1 MKDSKNMPKYEEPW
15 ESNKGKADAKPSTLR
30 GVLEVLRSGRVS
42 LMVMCGLVL
51 LWLFY
56 VTCTTY
62 IGPGEFGIKQV
73 LYSPFG
79 LFGPMGTQNKVYET
93 GIHHQFPTME
103 KILVFPK
110 TIQVLTMR
118 DEADSREKVSE
129 NISSTDE
136 QFSRIAKA
144 AYIQTS
150 DGFYV
155 KMDTSILYRIEDP
168 VKLVNMV
175 GAGKLY
181 EDNGILPVAENAIK
195 MRLGALQPEDFFEAK
210 VRVAKLDEAR
220 DLMNEKLRP
229 MGLKVEHVMARYPHL
244 HPDVAARVEENN
256 MQKQTKLLNISLTAQ
271 AAAEAELAK
280 VVNEGT
286 AAKGVA
292 LQKGKAYQIQR
303 AAEMELYERTRKA
316 EGDKIRKMAEAQK
329 AELLNEAYRGAG
341 SEVMLGMKMAAN
353 LTNLDS
359 ILVPAGGANGF
370 NPLDIQSIMRLF
382 SIGST
387 NQGGSSSP
395 GNQQSAAANQ

>member
-1 MKDSKNMPKYEEPW
+1 MPKFDESW
-15 ESNKGKADAKPSTLR
+15 ESNKSKLSPKNTWGNLLALFRST
-30 GVLEVLRSGRVS
+30 RVS
-42 LMVMCGLVL
+42 LMVMGGLLVL
-51 LWLFY
+51 CLFY
-56 VTCTTY
+56 LTCTTY
-62 IGPGEFGIKQV
+62 VGPGEFGIKQV

-79 LFGPMGTQNKVYET
+79 LFGPMGTQKTIYET

-103 KILVFPK
+103 RILRFPK

-118 DEADSREKVSE
+118 DNPDAREKITE
-129 NISSTDE
+129 TISATDE
-136 QFSRIAKA
+136 KFTRLVKA
-144 AYIQTS
+144 AYVQTS

-195 MRLGALQPEDFFEAK
+195 VRLGSLQPEDFFDAK
-210 VRVAKLDEAR
+210 TRVTKLDEAR

-229 MGLKVEHVMARYPHL
+229 MGLKVEHVLARYPHL

-256 MQKQTKLLNISLTAQ
+256 MQKQTKLLNVSLTAQ
-271 AAAEAELAK
+271 AAAQAELDK
-280 VVNEGT
+280 VLNEGV

-292 LQKGKAYQIQR
+292 LQKGRAYQIQR
-303 AAEMELYERTRKA
+303 EAEMQLYERTKRA
-316 EGDKIRKMAEAQK
+316 EGDKVRKMAEAKK

-341 SEVMLGMKMAAN
+341 SEIMLGMKMAGN

-359 ILVPAGGANGF
+359 ILVPAGGANAF
-370 NPLDIQSIMRLF
+370 NPLDIQSLMRLF

-387 NQGGSSSP
+387 NQLDT
-395 GNQQSAAANQ
+395 NQHQ

>member
-1 MKDSKNMPKYEEPW
+1 MPKYDESW
-15 ESNKGKADAKPSTLR
+15 ESNRSRSAAKQAALR
-30 GVLEVLRSGRVS
+30 GLLDLFRSTRVS
-42 LMVMCGLVL
+42 LMVMGGLLV

-56 VTCTTY
+56 LTCTTY

-79 LFGPMGTQNKVYET
+79 LFGPMGTQKTIYQT
-93 GIHHQFPTME
+93 GIHHQFPTIE
-103 KILVFPK
+103 KILRFPK
-110 TIQVLTMR
+110 MIQVLTMR
-118 DEADSREKVSE
+118 DQPDSREKITE
-129 NISSTDE
+129 TISGTDE
-136 QFSRIAKA
+136 LFTRIVKA
-144 AYIQTS
+144 AYVQTS

-195 MRLGALQPEDFFEAK
+195 VRLGSLQPEDFFDAK
-210 VRVAKLDEAR
+210 TRVAKLDEAR

-229 MGLKVEHVMARYPHL
+229 MGLKVEHVLARYPHL

-256 MQKQTKLLNISLTAQ
+256 MQKQTKLLNVSLTALS
-271 AAAEAELAK
+271 AAEAELAK

-303 AAEMELYERTRKA
+303 ASEKELYERTKKA
-316 EGDKIRKMAEAQK
+316 EGDKVRKMAEARK

-341 SEVMLGMKMAAN
+341 SEIMLGMKMAGN
-353 LTNLDS
+353 LTNLET
-359 ILVPAGGANGF
+359 ILVPAGGANAF
-370 NPLDIQSIMRLF
+370 NPLDIESLMRLF

-387 NQGGSSSP
+387 NQSIA
-395 GNQQSAAANQ
+395 Q

>member
-1 MKDSKNMPKYEEPW
+1 MAKIDEPW
-15 ESNKGKADAKPSTLR
+15 DSQKSKPPAGGGGSSGGPGL
-30 GVLEVLRSGRVS
+30 LRSNWIS
-42 LMVMCGLVL
+42 LIVMGGLVA

-62 IGPGEFGIKQV
+62 VGPGEFGVKQV

-79 LFGPMGTQNKVYET
+79 LFGPMGTQNKIYET
-93 GIHHQFPTME
+93 GMHHQFPTME
-103 KILVFPK
+103 KILRFPK

-118 DEADSREKVSE
+118 DDADSKQRVTET
-129 NISSTDE
+129 ISTTDE
-136 QFSRIAKA
+136 KFTRIVKA

-155 KMDTSILYRIEDP
+155 KMDTSILYCIEDP

-195 MRLGALQPEDFFEAK
+195 VRLGSLQPEDFFDAK
-210 VRVAKLDEAR
+210 TRVAKLDEAR
-220 DLMNEKLRP
+220 DLMNEKLQP
-229 MGLKVEHVMARYPHL
+229 MGLKVKHVLARYPHL

-256 MQKQTKLLNISLTAQ
+256 MQKQTKLLNVSLTAQ

-286 AAKGVA
+286 AASGVA

-303 AAEMELYERTRKA
+303 ASEKELYERTKKA
-316 EGDKIRKMAEAQK
+316 EGDKIRKMAEATK
-329 AELLNEAYRGAG
+329 AEMLNEAYRGAG
-341 SEVMLGMKMAAN
+341 SDMLVGMKMAAN
-353 LTNLDS
+353 LTNLDT
-359 ILVPAGGANGF
+359 ILVPAGGANAF
-370 NPLDIQSIMRLF
+370 NPLDVQSLMRLF
-382 SIGST
+382 SIGTT
-387 NQGGSSSP
+387 NQ
-395 GNQQSAAANQ
+395 NVTQ

>member
-1 MKDSKNMPKYEEPW
+1 MAKYEESW
-15 ESNKGKADAKPSTLR
+15 ESNKSKPAGKGSVPSNL
-30 GVLEVLRSGRVS
+30 LALLRSMRVS
-42 LMVMCGLVL
+42 LLVL
-51 LWLFY
+51 FGILALCFFY
-56 VTCTTY
+56 LTCTTY
-62 IGPGEFGIKQV
+62 IAPGEFGIKQV

-79 LFGPMGTQNKVYET
+79 LFGPMGTQNKIYET

-103 KILVFPK
+103 KILRFPK

-118 DEADSREKVSE
+118 DEPDSREKISE
-129 NISSTDE
+129 TISATD
-136 QFSRIAKA
+136 QKFTRIVKA

-195 MRLGALQPEDFFEAK
+195 VRLGSLQPEDFFDAK
-210 VRVAKLDEAR
+210 IRVAKLDEAR
-220 DLMNEKLRP
+220 ELMNEKLRP
-229 MGLKVEHVMARYPHL
+229 MGLKVEHVLARYPHL

-256 MQKQTKLLNISLTAQ
+256 LQKQTKLLNVSLTAQ

-292 LQKGKAYQIQR
+292 LQKGKAYQIER
-303 AAEMELYERTRKA
+303 SSEKELYERTKRA
-316 EGDKIRKMAEAQK
+316 EGDKIRKMAEATK

-341 SEVMLGMKMAAN
+341 SEIMLGMKMASN
-353 LTNLDS
+353 LTNLDT
-359 ILVPAGGANGF
+359 ILVPAGGPNSF
-370 NPLDIQSIMRLF
+370 NPLDVQGLMRLF

-387 NQGGSSSP
+387 NQP
-395 GNQQSAAANQ
+395 TAP

>member
-1 MKDSKNMPKYEEPW
+1 MPKYDETW
-15 ESNKGKADAKPSTLR
+15 ERNKTQPAAKGAALR
-30 GVLEVLRSGRVS
+30 GLLDLFRSTRVS
-42 LMVMCGLVL
+42 LIVMGGLLV

-56 VTCTTY
+56 LTCTTY

-79 LFGPMGTQNKVYET
+79 LFGPMGTQKRVYET

-103 KILVFPK
+103 KILRFPK

-118 DEADSREKVSE
+118 DNPDSREKITE
-129 NISSTDE
+129 TISSTDE
-136 QFSRIAKA
+136 LYTRIVKA
-144 AYIQTS
+144 AYVQTS

-195 MRLGALQPEDFFEAK
+195 VRLGTLQPEDFFDAK
-210 VRVAKLDEAR
+210 TRVSKLDEAR
-220 DLMNEKLRP
+220 DLMNEKLKP
-229 MGLKVEHVMARYPHL
+229 MGLKVEHVLARYPHL

-256 MQKQTKLLNISLTAQ
+256 MQKQTKLLNVSLTAQ
-271 AAAEAELAK
+271 AAAEADLAK

-292 LQKGKAYQIQR
+292 LQKGKAFQIQR
-303 AAEMELYERTRKA
+303 TSETELYERTKKA
-316 EGDKIRKMAEAQK
+316 EGDKVRKMAEARK

-341 SEVMLGMKMAAN
+341 SEIMLGMKMANN
-353 LTNLDS
+353 LTNLDT
-359 ILVPAGGANGF
+359 ILVPAGGANAF
-370 NPLDIQSIMRLF
+370 NPLDVQSLMRLF

-387 NQGGSSSP
+387 NQTNS
-395 GNQQSAAANQ
+395 Q

>member
-1 MKDSKNMPKYEEPW
+1 MPKYDESW
-15 ESNKGKADAKPSTLR
+15 ESNKSNPAPKNATLLNLLALFRGTKASLLVI
-30 GVLEVLRSGRVS
+30 GGL
-42 LMVMCGLVL
+42 LMVWM
-51 LWLFY
+51 FY
-56 VTCTTY
+56 LTCTTY

-79 LFGPMGTQNKVYET
+79 LFGPMGTQKTVYET

-103 KILVFPK
+103 KILRFPK

-118 DEADSREKVSE
+118 DEPDAREKITE
-129 NISSTDE
+129 TISATDE
-136 QFSRIAKA
+136 EFTRIVKA
-144 AYIQTS
+144 AYVQTS

-195 MRLGALQPEDFFEAK
+195 VRLGSLQPEDFFDAK
-210 VRVAKLDEAR
+210 IRVAKLDEAR
-220 DLMNEKLRP
+220 DLMNEKLKP
-229 MGLKVEHVMARYPHL
+229 MGLKVEHVLARYPHL

-256 MQKQTKLLNISLTAQ
+256 LQKQTKLLNVSLTAQ
-271 AAAEAELAK
+271 AAAQAELEK
-280 VVNEGT
+280 VLNEGT

-303 AAEMELYERTRKA
+303 EAEMQLYERTKKA
-316 EGDKIRKMAEAQK
+316 EGDRVRRMAEASK
-329 AELLNEAYRGAG
+329 AQMLNEAYRGAG
-341 SEVMLGMKMAAN
+341 SEIMLGMKMAGN
-353 LTNLDS
+353 LTNLDT
-359 ILVPAGGANGF
+359 ILVPAGGPNAF
-370 NPLDIQSIMRLF
+370 NPLDVQSLMRLF

-387 NQGGSSSP
+387 NQALA
-395 GNQQSAAANQ
+395 Q

>member
-1 MKDSKNMPKYEEPW
+1 M
-15 ESNKGKADAKPSTLR
+15 A
-30 GVLEVLRSGRVS
+30 
-42 LMVMCGLVL
+42 GLL
-51 LWLFY
+51 ALWVFY
-56 VTCTTY
+56 LTCTTY

-79 LFGPMGTQNKVYET
+79 LFGPMGTQNKIYET

-103 KILVFPK
+103 KILRFPK

-118 DEADSREKVSE
+118 DDPDPKEKITE
-129 NISSTDE
+129 TISATDE
-136 QFSRIAKA
+136 KFTRIVKA

-155 KMDTSILYRIEDP
+155 KMDTSILYCIEDP

-195 MRLGALQPEDFFEAK
+195 VRLGTLQPEDFFDAK
-210 VRVAKLDEAR
+210 IRVAKLDEAR
-220 DLMNEKLRP
+220 DLMNEKLQP
-229 MGLKVEHVMARYPHL
+229 MGLKVKHVLARYPHL

-256 MQKQTKLLNISLTAQ
+256 MQKQTKLLNVSLTAQ

-303 AAEMELYERTRKA
+303 ASEKELYERTKKA
-316 EGDKIRKMAEAQK
+316 EGDKIRKMAEARK

-341 SEVMLGMKMAAN
+341 SDMMVGMKMAGN
-353 LTNLDS
+353 LTNLET
-359 ILVPAGGANGF
+359 ILVPAGGPNAF
-370 NPLDIQSIMRLF
+370 NPLDVQSLMRLF

-387 NQGGSSSP
+387 NQT
-395 GNQQSAAANQ
+395 SAQ

>member
-1 MKDSKNMPKYEEPW
+1 MPKLDESW
-15 ESNKGKADAKPSTLR
+15 DSNKSKPPADRAGLLGLLGSN
-30 GVLEVLRSGRVS
+30 RVS
-42 LMVMCGLVL
+42 LLVMGGLMA

-56 VTCTTY
+56 LTCTTY
-62 IGPGEFGIKQV
+62 VGPGEFGVKQV

-79 LFGPMGTQNKVYET
+79 LFGPMGTQHKIYET

-103 KILVFPK
+103 KILRFPK

-118 DEADSREKVSE
+118 DDPDPRQKVTE
-129 NISSTDE
+129 TISATDE
-136 QFSRIAKA
+136 KFTRIVKA

-155 KMDTSILYRIEDP
+155 KMDASILYCIEDP

-195 MRLGALQPEDFFEAK
+195 VRLGTLQPEDFFDAK
-210 VRVAKLDEAR
+210 TRVAKLDEAR
-220 DLMNEKLRP
+220 DLMNEKLAP
-229 MGLKVEHVMARYPHL
+229 MGLKVKHVLARYPHL

-256 MQKQTKLLNISLTAQ
+256 IQKQTKLLNISLTAQ
-271 AAAEAELAK
+271 AAAQAELEK

-292 LQKGKAYQIQR
+292 LQKGTAYQIQR
-303 AAEMELYERTRKA
+303 ASEKELYERTKRA
-316 EGDKIRKMAEAQK
+316 EGDKIRKMAEASK
-329 AELLNEAYRGAG
+329 AEMLNEAYRGAG
-341 SEVMLGMKMAAN
+341 SDMLVGMKMAAN
-353 LTNLDS
+353 LTNLDT
-359 ILVPAGGANGF
+359 ILVPAGGTDAF
-370 NPLDIQSIMRLF
+370 NPLDVQSLMRLF

-387 NQGGSSSP
+387 NRKATP
-395 GNQQSAAANQ
+395 

>member
-1 MKDSKNMPKYEEPW
+1 MPKYDESW
-15 ESNKGKADAKPSTLR
+15 ERNKSQPAGKRATL
-30 GVLEVLRSGRVS
+30 LALLALLRSTRVS
-42 LMVMCGLVL
+42 LIVMGGLVV
-51 LWLFY
+51 LWVFY
-56 VTCTTY
+56 LTCTTY

-79 LFGPMGTQNKVYET
+79 LFGPMGTQKTVYET

-103 KILVFPK
+103 KILRFPK

-118 DEADSREKVSE
+118 DNPDSREKITE
-129 NISSTDE
+129 TISSTDE
-136 QFSRIAKA
+136 QFTRIVKA

-195 MRLGALQPEDFFEAK
+195 VRLGTLQPEDFFDAK
-210 VRVAKLDEAR
+210 TRVAKLDEAR
-220 DLMNEKLRP
+220 DLMNEKLEP
-229 MGLKVEHVMARYPHL
+229 MGLKVMHVLARYPHL

-256 MQKQTKLLNISLTAQ
+256 MQKQTKLLNVSLTAQ
-271 AAAEAELAK
+271 AAAEADLAK

-303 AAEMELYERTRKA
+303 TSEMELYERTKKA
-316 EGDKIRKMAEAQK
+316 EGDKVRKMAEARK

-341 SEVMLGMKMAAN
+341 SEIMLGMKMASN
-353 LTNLDS
+353 LTNLDT
-359 ILVPAGGANGF
+359 ILVPAGGANAF
-370 NPLDIQSIMRLF
+370 NPLDVQSLMKLF

-387 NQGGSSSP
+387 NQ
-395 GNQQSAAANQ
+395 NNAQ

>member
-1 MKDSKNMPKYEEPW
+1 MSRYEESW
-15 ESNKGKADAKPSTLR
+15 DNLKKKPAAIRAGLLGLFR
-30 GVLEVLRSGRVS
+30 GSGVS
-42 LMVMCGLVL
+42 LIVIGGMLVL
-51 LWLFY
+51 WVFFA
-56 VTCTTY
+56 TCTTY

-79 LFGPMGTQNKVYET
+79 IFGPMGTQNTVYET

-103 KILVFPK
+103 KILRFPK

-118 DEADSREKVSE
+118 DDPDPKEKVTE
-129 NISSTDE
+129 TISATDE
-136 QFSRIAKA
+136 KFTRLVKA

-155 KMDTSILYRIEDP
+155 KMDTSILYCIEDP
-168 VKLVNMV
+168 VKLVNRV

-195 MRLGALQPEDFFEAK
+195 VRLGTLQPEDFFDAK
-210 VRVAKLDEAR
+210 TRVTKLDEAR

-229 MGLKVEHVMARYPHL
+229 MGIKVKHVLARYPHL

-256 MQKQTKLLNISLTAQ
+256 MQKQTKLLNVSLTAQ
-271 AAAEAELAK
+271 AAAEAELAR
-280 VVNEGT
+280 VVNEGL

-303 AAEMELYERTRKA
+303 ASEKELYERTKKA
-316 EGDKIRKMAEAQK
+316 EGDKIRKMAEARK
-329 AELLNEAYRGAG
+329 SELLNEAYRGAG
-341 SEVMLGMKMAAN
+341 SDMMVGMKMAGN
-353 LTNLDS
+353 LTNLDL
-359 ILVPAGGANGF
+359 ILVPAGGANAF
-370 NPLDIQSIMRLF
+370 NPLDVQSLMRLF

-387 NQGGSSSP
+387 NQ
-395 GNQQSAAANQ
+395 NAAP

>member
-1 MKDSKNMPKYEEPW
+1 MPKLGESW
-15 ESNKGKADAKPSTLR
+15 ESNKSKPPA
-30 GVLEVLRSGRVS
+30 SGGS
-42 LMVMCGLVL
+42 LLDLLGSHRISLIVMGGLL
-51 LWLFY
+51 ALWVFY
-56 VTCTTY
+56 LTCTTY
-62 IGPGEFGIKQV
+62 IGPGEFGVKQV

-79 LFGPMGTQNKVYET
+79 LFGPMGTQNKIYET

-103 KILVFPK
+103 KILRFPK

-118 DEADSREKVSE
+118 DEPDSNQKVTE
-129 NISSTDE
+129 TISATD
-136 QFSRIAKA
+136 QRFTRLVKA

-195 MRLGALQPEDFFEAK
+195 VRLGTLQPEDFFDAK
-210 VRVAKLDEAR
+210 TRVAKLDEAR
-220 DLMNEKLRP
+220 DLMNEKLLP
-229 MGLKVEHVMARYPHL
+229 MGLKVKHVLARYPHL

-256 MQKQTKLLNISLTAQ
+256 MQKQTKLLNVSLTAQ

-292 LQKGKAYQIQR
+292 LQRGKAYQIQR
-303 AAEMELYERTRKA
+303 ESEKELYERTKKA
-316 EGDKIRKMAEAQK
+316 EGDRIRKMAEATK
-329 AELLNEAYRGAG
+329 AEMLNEAYRGAG
-341 SEVMLGMKMAAN
+341 SDMLVGMKMAAN
-353 LTNLDS
+353 LTNLDT
-359 ILVPAGGANGF
+359 ILVPAGGENAF
-370 NPLDIQSIMRLF
+370 NPLDVQSLMRLF

-387 NQGGSSSP
+387 NRTVAP
-395 GNQQSAAANQ
+395 

>member
-1 MKDSKNMPKYEEPW
+1 MAKYDEPW
-15 ESNKGKADAKPSTLR
+15 DSNKSKPAAKGL
-30 GVLEVLRSGRVS
+30 GLLELLRSNRFS
-42 LMVMCGLVL
+42 LIVMVGLL
-51 LWLFY
+51 ALWVFY
-56 VTCTTY
+56 LTCTTY

-79 LFGPMGTQNKVYET
+79 LFGPMGTQKMVYET

-103 KILVFPK
+103 KILRFPK

-118 DEADSREKVSE
+118 DDPDPRQKVTETISDNDEKFTRLV
-129 NISSTDE
+129 
-136 QFSRIAKA
+136 KA

-155 KMDTSILYRIEDP
+155 KMDASILYCIEDP

-181 EDNGILPVAENAIK
+181 EDNGILPIAENAIK
-195 MRLGALQPEDFFEAK
+195 VRLGTLQPEDFFDAK
-210 VRVAKLDEAR
+210 IRVAKLDEAR

-229 MGLKVEHVMARYPHL
+229 MGLKVKHVLARYPHL

-256 MQKQTKLLNISLTAQ
+256 MQKQTKLLNVSLTAQ

-292 LQKGKAYQIQR
+292 LQKGKAFQIER
-303 AAEMELYERTRKA
+303 TSEMELYERTKKA
-316 EGDKIRKMAEAQK
+316 EGDKIRKVAEATK
-329 AELLNEAYRGAG
+329 AEMLNEAYRGAG
-341 SEVMLGMKMAAN
+341 SEMLVGMKMAAN
-353 LTNLDS
+353 LTNLDN
-359 ILVPAGGANGF
+359 ILVPAGGANAF
-370 NPLDIQSIMRLF
+370 NPLDVQSIMKLF

-387 NQGGSSSP
+387 NQ
-395 GNQQSAAANQ
+395 NIAQ

>member
-1 MKDSKNMPKYEEPW
+1 MPKLDESW
-15 ESNKGKADAKPSTLR
+15 DSNKSKPTASGSGALGLLGLLR
-30 GVLEVLRSGRVS
+30 ESRIS
-42 LMVMCGLVL
+42 LIVIGAL
-51 LWLFY
+51 LLLCVFY
-56 VTCTTY
+56 LTCTTY
-62 IGPGEFGIKQV
+62 VGPGEFGVKQV

-79 LFGPMGTQNKVYET
+79 LFGPMGTQNRIYET

-103 KILVFPK
+103 KILRFPK

-118 DEADSREKVSE
+118 DDPDSRQKVTE
-129 NISSTDE
+129 TISATDE
-136 QFSRIAKA
+136 RFTRIVKA

-155 KMDTSILYRIEDP
+155 KMDASILYCIEDP

-195 MRLGALQPEDFFEAK
+195 VRLGTLQPEDFFDAK
-210 VRVAKLDEAR
+210 IRVAKLDEAR
-220 DLMNEKLRP
+220 DLMNEKLLP
-229 MGLKVEHVMARYPHL
+229 MGIKVKHVLARYPHL

-286 AAKGVA
+286 AAKSVA

-303 AAEMELYERTRKA
+303 SSENELYERTKKA
-316 EGDKIRKMAEAQK
+316 EGDKIRKMAEATK
-329 AELLNEAYRGAG
+329 AEMLNEAYRGGG
-341 SEVMLGMKMAAN
+341 SDMLVGMKMAAN
-353 LTNLDS
+353 LTNLDT
-359 ILVPAGGANGF
+359 ILVPAGGVNAF
-370 NPLDIQSIMRLF
+370 NPLDVQSLMRLF

-387 NQGGSSSP
+387 NQNLAP
-395 GNQQSAAANQ
+395 

>member
-1 MKDSKNMPKYEEPW
+1 MPKYD
-15 ESNKGKADAKPSTLR
+15 ESWDKNKSVPAPKGAGLLDL
-30 GVLEVLRSGRVS
+30 LRSGKVS
-42 LMVMCGLVL
+42 LIVITGLVAL
-51 LWLFY
+51 CVFY
-56 VTCTTY
+56 LTCTTY
-62 IGPGEFGIKQV
+62 IGPGEFGIKQI

-79 LFGPMGTQNKVYET
+79 LFGPMGTQNRIYET

-103 KILVFPK
+103 KILRFPK

-118 DEADSREKVSE
+118 DEPDPKEKITE
-129 NISSTDE
+129 TISSTD
-136 QFSRIAKA
+136 QKFTRLVKA

-155 KMDTSILYRIEDP
+155 KMDTSILYCIEDP

-195 MRLGALQPEDFFEAK
+195 VRLGTLQPEDFFDAK
-210 VRVAKLDEAR
+210 TRVAKLDEAR
-220 DLMNEKLRP
+220 DLMNEKLQP
-229 MGLKVEHVMARYPHL
+229 MGLKVKHVLARYPHL

-256 MQKQTKLLNISLTAQ
+256 MQKQTKLLNVSLTAQ

-303 AAEMELYERTRKA
+303 TSEMELYERTKKA
-316 EGDKIRKMAEAQK
+316 EGDKIRKMAEARK
-329 AELLNEAYRGAG
+329 SELLNEAYRGAG
-341 SEVMLGMKMAAN
+341 SDIMVGMKMAGN
-353 LTNLDS
+353 LTNLDT
-359 ILVPAGGANGF
+359 ILVPAGGANAF
-370 NPLDIQSIMRLF
+370 NPLDIPSLMRLF
-382 SIGST
+382 SVSST
-387 NQGGSSSP
+387 NQSNAP
-395 GNQQSAAANQ
+395 